1 MNKSIL
7 LAAVALSF
15 AFSTTAFAEQKPA
28 SGTTDNTT
36 VCKAIYEIYD
46 LNMEAYYEK
55 KSSHKARQEAYNSA
69 QRAISDF
76 RKKGCKYKDVAA

>member
-1 MNKSIL
+1 MKKSML
-7 LAAVALSF
+7 LAAAALSF
-15 AFSTTAFAEQKPA
+15 AFSTAAFAEQKPA

-55 KSSHKARQEAYNSA
+55 KSGHKARQVAYNSA

-76 RKKGCKYKDVAA
+76 RKMGCKYKDVAA